1 LSLKNDKEQAELSGS
16 SLLVYWYLLRRRQ
29 GCGVREV
36 QRALG
41 FSSSSTAHYHLEK
54 LANRRFLVK
63 DCHGNYKINEK
74 VKVGSMSPFVFV
86 HGVVFP
92 MQLIYAIATTGMC
105 ILFLAMFSRF
115 LTSTAVVALSPG
127 IVASIIFWYD
137 AIRVWRSLPSF
148 KGGVR

>member
-1 LSLKNDKEQAELSGS
+1 
-16 SLLVYWYLLRRRQ
+16 
-29 GCGVREV
+29 
-36 QRALG
+36 
-41 FSSSSTAHYHLEK
+41 
-54 LANRRFLVK
+54 
-63 DCHGNYKINEK
+63 
-74 VKVGSMSPFVFV
+74 
-86 HGVVFP
+86 
-92 MQLIYAIATTGMC
+92 MC